1 MSVSE
6 TLRTVLGE
14 KIPEAGPGGRRVLIT
29 GAASGL
35 GLALAREYLALG
47 DEVILT
53 DIHAEAPPEVTAL
66 PGIWTYRKLDV
77 TSDADWAD
85 VAVVV
90 DSLDI
95 LVNNAGIAVGGSLET
110 TTMASWERIIDIN
123 VLGIVRGC
131 RALAGTLPRGGRI
144 VITASAAGL
153 VHAPSMSAYNATKA
167 AAVALGETL
176 DAELRPRGI
185 TTSVICPQ
193 FFRSGLADSLSG
205 DDPEA
210 DEMARKL
217 LSKTH
222 LTSEIIARRSV
233 KGIEARRTVITPDAF
248 ATFAWYSKRYTRAT
262 FLASTRLIGRVTGNS
277 SGTTAVAHA
286 ESAT

>member
-1 MSVSE
+1 MRNSLPKRGTKGVTPSDS
-6 TLRTVLGE
+6 
-14 KIPEAGPGGRRVLIT
+14 GPGGRRVLIT

-35 GLALAREYLALG
+35 GLALTREYLAMG

-53 DIHAEAPPEVTAL
+53 DIHAEAPDEVKAL
-66 PGIWTYRKLDV
+66 PGIWSYRKLDV
-77 TSDADWAD
+77 TSDADWQAT
-85 VAVVV
+85 AEAV

-95 LVNNAGIAVGGSLET
+95 LINNAGIAVGGSLEA
-110 TTMASWERIIDIN
+110 TTMASWDRIININ
-123 VLGIVRGC
+123 VLGVVRGC

-153 VHAPSMSAYNATKA
+153 VHAPSMGAYNATKA

-176 DAELRPRGI
+176 DAELRPRGV

-193 FFRSGLADSLSG
+193 FFKSGLADSLSG
-205 DDPEA
+205 DDAEA

-222 LTSEIIARRSV
+222 LTSEVIARRSI
-233 KGIEARRTVITPDAF
+233 KGIEARRLVITPDAF
-248 ATFAWYSKRYTRAT
+248 ATFAWYSKRFTRMPY
-262 FLASTRLIGRVTGNS
+262 LASTRLIGK
-277 SGTTAVAHA
+277 AVARKA
-286 ESAT
+286 GTGKAVARQG

>member
-1 MSVSE
+1 MSTFLTRRDASRGIRQGFGAA
-6 TLRTVLGE
+6 RTVAG
-14 KIPEAGPGGRRVLIT
+14 GPGTRRVLIT

-35 GLALAREYLALG
+35 GLEMAREYLALG

-53 DIHAEAPPEVTAL
+53 DLHPEPTDEVRAL
-66 PGIWTYRKLDV
+66 PGRWSYRQLDV
-77 TSDADWAD
+77 TADEDWQAT
-85 VAVVV
+85 AEAV

-95 LVNNAGIAVGGSLET
+95 LVNNAGIAIGGSLEST
-110 TTMASWERIIDIN
+110 SMASWQRIVDIN
-123 VLGIVRGC
+123 LLGVVRGC
-131 RALAGTLPRGGRI
+131 RALVPALPRGGRV

-153 VHAPSMSAYNATKA
+153 VHAPKMGAYNATKA

-205 DDPEA
+205 EDAQA
-210 DEMARKL
+210 DEMARTL

-222 LTSEIIARRSV
+222 LTSEVIARRAV
-233 KGIEARRTVITPDAF
+233 RGIEARRLVITPDAF
-248 ATFAWYSKRYTRAT
+248 ATFAWYSKRFTRMP
-262 FLASTRLIGRVTGNS
+262 FLGSTRLLGRV
-277 SGTTAVAHA
+277 VARKG
-286 ESAT
+286 

>member
-1 MSVSE
+1 MRNSLPKRGTKGVTPSDS
-6 TLRTVLGE
+6 
-14 KIPEAGPGGRRVLIT
+14 GPGGRRVLIT

-35 GLALAREYLALG
+35 GLALTREYLAMG

-53 DIHAEAPPEVTAL
+53 DIHAEAPDEVKAL
-66 PGIWTYRKLDV
+66 PGTWLYRTLDV
-77 TSDADWAD
+77 TSDADWQAT
-85 VAVVV
+85 AEAV

-95 LVNNAGIAVGGSLET
+95 LINNAGIAVGGSLEA
-110 TTMASWERIIDIN
+110 TTMASWDRIININ
-123 VLGIVRGC
+123 VLGVVRGC

-153 VHAPSMSAYNATKA
+153 VHAPSMGAYNATKA

-176 DAELRPRGI
+176 DAELRPRGV

-193 FFRSGLADSLSG
+193 FFKSGLADSLSG
-205 DDPEA
+205 DDAEA

-222 LTSEIIARRSV
+222 LTSEVIARRSI
-233 KGIEARRTVITPDAF
+233 KGIEARRLVITPDAF
-248 ATFAWYSKRYTRAT
+248 ATFAWYSKRFTRMPY
-262 FLASTRLIGRVTGNS
+262 LASTRLIGK
-277 SGTTAVAHA
+277 AVARKA
-286 ESAT
+286 GTGKAVARQG